1 MSDLEI
7 DRVSKRYGKLQV
19 LTECNLLA
27 ESGSVVTLLGP
38 SGCGKTTLLRSIAGF
53 VEPEAG
59 RIMVGGRDISC
70 LPPNRREV
78 AYVFQNYALFPHLT
92 VAQNVAYGLSVRRRP
107 KAEIARRVDEALGL
121 VALSDFG
128 GRYPRQM
135 SGGQQQRV
143 AIARALVL
151 EPQVLLLDEPF
162 NALDAQLRL
171 TMQVELRKLIDRIGI
186 TSIFVTHDQAEA
198 MILSDKVAVMHGGRI
213 EQLAAPLAIYDRP
226 STPFV
231 ADFIGRANVLPVRVR
246 GGMTETPQPV
256 ATRQPD
262 GPAVMIVR
270 PENFEVV
277 PGTSVQASDG
287 WPDRIGFATALG
299 ATIEYEVDCGMPE
312 ALRVSM
318 MRAPGAGP
326 LPQGTDVMLRLRSP
340 DGAIVLPREA
350 AHV

>member
-7 DRVSKRYGKLQV
+7 DRLSKRYNKLQV
-19 LTECNLLA
+19 LTDCTLLA
-27 ESGSVVTLLGP
+27 QSGSVVTLLGP

-53 VEPEAG
+53 VEPDAG
-59 RIMVGGRDISC
+59 RVMVGGRDISM

-92 VAQNVAYGLSVRRRP
+92 VAQNVAYGLTIRRRP
-107 KAEIARRVDEALGL
+107 RAEIARRVDEALGL

-128 GRYPRQM
+128 GRYPKQM

-151 EPQVLLLDEPF
+151 EPKVLLLDEPF

-213 EQLAAPLAIYDRP
+213 EQLAPPLSIYDQP
-226 STPFV
+226 STSFV
-231 ADFIGRANVLPVRVR
+231 ADFIGRANIMPVQVR
-246 GGMTETPQPV
+246 SGQTQTPQPV
-256 ATRQPD
+256 PTPRAD

-277 PGTSVQASDG
+277 PGTATG
-287 WPDRIGFATALG
+287 WPGRIGFATALG
-299 ATIEYEVDCGMPE
+299 ATIEYEVDCGMPD
-312 ALRVSM
+312 ALRVSVA
-318 MRAPGAGP
+318 RAPGAGP
-326 LPQGTDVMLRLRSP
+326 LAQGTDVTLRLRSP
-340 DGAIVLPREA
+340 DRAIVLAGEA

>member
-7 DRVSKRYGKLQV
+7 DRLSKSYGKLQV
-19 LTECNLLA
+19 LTECNLVA
-27 ESGSVVTLLGP
+27 EGGSVVTLLGP

-53 VEPEAG
+53 VDPDAG
-59 RIMVGGRDISC
+59 RVMVGGRDISM
-70 LPPNRREV
+70 LPPNRRDV

-92 VAQNVAYGLSVRRRP
+92 VAQNVAYGLTIRRRP

-121 VALSDFG
+121 VALADFG
-128 GRYPRQM
+128 GRYPKQM

-213 EQLAAPLAIYDRP
+213 EQLAAPLSIYDQP

-231 ADFIGRANVLPVRVR
+231 ADFIGRANVMPVQVR
-246 GGMTETPQPV
+246 GGCTDTPQPV
-256 ATRQPD
+256 ATQRPD

-277 PGTSVQASDG
+277 PGTSTG
-287 WPDRIGFATALG
+287 WPGRIGFATALG

-318 MRAPGAGP
+318 ARAPGAGP
-326 LPQGTDVMLRLRSP
+326 LAPGTNVTLRVRSP
-340 DGAIVLPREA
+340 EGAIVLGREG

>member
-7 DRVSKRYGKLQV
+7 NRLSKRYGKLQV

-53 VEPEAG
+53 VEPDAG
-59 RIMVGGRDISC
+59 RVTVGGRDISM
-70 LPPNRREV
+70 LPPNRRDV

-92 VAQNVAYGLSVRRRP
+92 VAQNVAYGLTVRRRP

-128 GRYPRQM
+128 GRYPKQM

-213 EQLAAPLAIYDRP
+213 EQLDAPLSIYDRP

-246 GGMTETPQPV
+246 GGVTDTPQPV
-256 ATRQPD
+256 PTPRPD

-277 PGTSVQASDG
+277 PGAAPG
-287 WPDRIGFATALG
+287 WPGRIGFATALG
-299 ATIEYEVDCGMPE
+299 ATIEYEVDCGMAE

-318 MRAPGAGP
+318 IRAPGAGP
-326 LPQGTDVMLRLRSP
+326 LPQGTDVTLRLRSAE
-340 DGAIVLPREA
+340 GAIVLGREV

>member
-7 DRVSKRYGKLQV
+7 DRLSKRYGKLQV
-19 LTECNLLA
+19 LTDCNLMA
-27 ESGSVVTLLGP
+27 EGGSVVTLLGP

-53 VEPEAG
+53 VEPDAG
-59 RIMVGGRDISC
+59 RVMVGGRDISM

-92 VAQNVAYGLSVRRRP
+92 VAQNVAYGLTVRRRP
-107 KAEIARRVDEALGL
+107 RAEIARRVDEALGL

-128 GRYPRQM
+128 GRYPKQM

-151 EPQVLLLDEPF
+151 EPKVLLLDEPF

-198 MILSDKVAVMHGGRI
+198 MILSDKVAVMHGGQI
-213 EQLAAPLAIYDRP
+213 EQLAPPLQIYDHP
-226 STPFV
+226 STSFV
-231 ADFIGRANVLPVRVR
+231 ADFIGRANIMPVQVR
-246 GGMTETPQPV
+246 AGRSDTPQPV
-256 ATRQPD
+256 PTPRPD

-277 PGTSVQASDG
+277 PGNVAG
-287 WPDRIGFATALG
+287 WPGRIGFATALG

-318 MRAPGAGP
+318 ARAPGSGP
-326 LPQGTDVMLRLRSP
+326 LAQGTDVTLRLRSTN
-340 DGAIVLPREA
+340 GAIVLGREA